1 MIILMRID
9 FMLRPVITDSEEE
22 RGGEEGEQRSTKLIK
37 SLCSTIR
44 KGAGDSEIIP
54 TFVDTAIPYQNII
67 EVGNFTHIGPTH
79 RVRLDQKTDFIL
91 LYSKTGI
98 DQTSFHL
105 NT

>member
-22 RGGEEGEQRSTKLIK
+22 RGGEEGEQRSTKFIK
-37 SLCSTIR
+37 SLCSIIR

-67 EVGNFTHIGPTH
+67 EVGNSRILGQHIEFGWIRRPTSSYCISRH
-79 RVRLDQKTDFIL
+79 
-91 LYSKTGI
+91 G
-98 DQTSFHL
+98 
-105 NT
+105 